1 MKKKSAKIK
10 EDQGIKQ
17 LEISPGDSMC
27 GYISLRDDRMH
38 MNHMRNIRAALDQID
53 EDVEEQKLLREKL
66 IKLLEN
72 KRNEKFAKF
81 LSQS

>member
-1 MKKKSAKIK
+1 
-10 EDQGIKQ
+10 
-17 LEISPGDSMC
+17 
-27 GYISLRDDRMH
+27 
-38 MNHMRNIRAALDQID
+38 MNHVRNIRAALDQID

-81 LSQS
+81 LSQSQCFVTINEDDKDDPKR